1 MKHTVLSKSST
12 KHRPFTAHKCN
23 AANINIASSHS
34 IEFNDHVFG
43 FTIYDDAEA
52 TITHSWYKTKLQTS
66 WTRNS
71 DSILF
76 RRAHLPFLAGE
87 IPEARILPLT
97 TI

>member
-1 MKHTVLSKSST
+1 MKQAVLSKSST

-52 TITHSWYKTKLQTS
+52 TITHSWYKTKLQAS
-66 WTRNS
+66 WPRNS